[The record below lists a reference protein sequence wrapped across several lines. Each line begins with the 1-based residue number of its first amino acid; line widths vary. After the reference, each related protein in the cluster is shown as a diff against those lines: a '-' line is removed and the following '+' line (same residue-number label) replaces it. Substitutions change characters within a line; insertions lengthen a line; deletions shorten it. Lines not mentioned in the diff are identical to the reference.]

1 MSDIEIAFNAIK
13 NKQDKETEYFN
24 YYNGDHPLVFAAKR
38 LKDVFKNIDVKFS
51 ENWCAVV
58 VDSVKDRV
66 ELQGLSGKSESETN
80 ALNELWSDGLMDDE
94 AADLHESAF
103 VTGEGYIIVWPDQN
117 GKAEAFYNDPRKC
130 HLQMDAENPKKPAWG
145 AKMWITDEKIWRLNL
160 YYADR
165 IEKYATAKRNDDSIP
180 STFGE
185 FKEYEE
191 EPVVKNEYGIVPVF
205 KFGKRSEL
213 KNIIPLQAAVN
224 KLLSDM
230 MVSAEFGTF
239 KQRWIISNV
248 QTKALKNS
256 PNEIWEIPAGDGSGQ
271 DTEVGEFNETDL
283 NNFINAMNDLRTSIS
298 TISKTPKHYFFN
310 KGGDP
315 SGESLI
321 AMEAPLNKKCDNYI
335 KGLKQFWR
343 EVVSF
348 MALINNLKIEANNI
362 TPIYAPPET
371 VQPKTEAEII
381 QAETGAGIPLKTAL
395 KRHGWTDA
403 EIKQMEKD
411 KQEEQLAQ
419 AELAQAYMDQAR
431 RNANEDQV

>member
-1 MSDIEIAFNAIK
+1 MTDIKIAFDAIK
-13 NKQDKETEYFN
+13 SKQDTETEYIN

-58 VDSVKDRV
+58 IDSVKDRL
-66 ELQGLSGKSESETN
+66 ELQQLSGKSENETN
-80 ALNELWSDGLMDDE
+80 VLNDMWVNCLMDDE
-94 AADLHESAF
+94 SAELHESAL
-103 VTGEGYIIVWPDQN
+103 VTGEGYVIVWPDEN

-130 HLQMDAENPKKPAWG
+130 HLQMDAENPKRPAWG

-165 IEKYATAKRNDDSIP
+165 IEKYATRKRNDDSMP
-180 STFGE
+180 DTVGE
-185 FKEYEE
+185 FKEFAD
-191 EPVVKNEYGIVPVF
+191 EPVVKNEYGIIPIF
-205 KFGKRSEL
+205 KFGKKSEL

-239 KQRWIISNV
+239 KQRWIISNSE
-248 QTKALKNS
+248 TSTLKNA
-256 PNEIWEIPAGDGSGQ
+256 PNEIWSIPSGDGSGQ
-271 DTEVGEFNETDL
+271 GTQVGEFNETDL
-283 NNFINAMNDLRTSIS
+283 SNFITAMNDIRTSIS
-298 TISKTPKHYFFN
+298 TISKVPKHYFFE

-315 SGESLI
+315 SGEALI

-335 KGLKQFWR
+335 KGLTVFWR
-343 EVVSF
+343 EVVGF
-348 MALINNLKIEANNI
+348 MAEINNIKIDPANI
-362 TPIYAPPET
+362 TPMFAPPET

-381 QAETGAGIPLKTAL
+381 QAEVNTGIPLKTVL

-403 EIKQMEKD
+403 EIKQLEKD

-431 RNANEDQV
+431 KNSNEDEE